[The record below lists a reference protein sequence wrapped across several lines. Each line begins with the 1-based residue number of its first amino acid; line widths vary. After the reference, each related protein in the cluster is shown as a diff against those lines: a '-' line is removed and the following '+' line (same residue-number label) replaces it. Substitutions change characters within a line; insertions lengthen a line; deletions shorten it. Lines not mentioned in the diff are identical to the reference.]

1 MKKAYNF
8 HLIVLGLLLPL
19 FNHAQ
24 WFNRAHM
31 NLSYG
36 YRNHAEWNGQI
47 YFLNHFTAGGGL
59 HKSTIKT
66 GPAYSTPTSTGLFY
80 TTHHL
85 KNRYYG
91 SQFFAGISTCRMKK
105 LDFDFCVGIDFIQAD
120 EYSDFVL
127 KENEYSHGEWVEAKH
142 TYSKS
147 AGFLMRGN
155 MMLEVS
161 QGFGFNLC
169 VEQRI
174 NPFHSQFN
182 VFFGLNVGIIQDHS
196 IIKQKDA
203 IRRQQLEESKKLK
216 KS

>member
-1 MKKAYNF
+1 MKKSYNF
-8 HLIVLGLLLPL
+8 HLIVLVLLLPL

-24 WFNRAHM
+24 WFNRGHM

-59 HKSTIKT
+59 YMSTIKT
-66 GPAYSTPTSTGLFY
+66 GPVYS
-80 TTHHL
+80 
-85 KNRYYG
+85 KNTDFGIFEPRRHYKNHYYG
-91 SQFFAGISTCRMKK
+91 PHFFAGISTHRLKK
-105 LDFDFCVGIDFIQAD
+105 LDFDFTVGIDYINAD
-120 EYSDFVL
+120 EYVDFIETKNADGSIKSVD
-127 KENEYSHGEWVEAKH
+127 ATH
-142 TYSKS
+142 TFSQGI
-147 AGFLMRGN
+147 GFLMRGN

-174 NPFHSQFN
+174 NPFHNQFN
-182 VFFGLNVGIIQDHS
+182 VSFGLNVGIIQDHS
-196 IIKQKDA
+196 IVKQKDA

-216 KS
+216 PS